1 MLFKG
6 KINEG
11 LSVRQTKRVRM
22 RIGQIASARQLNK
35 KNCTNRF
42 VYAVCEGCGK
52 GRWVRLLRGKPRH
65 RLCKSCVAKIRS
77 TGRHRELN
85 NCWKGGQYYS
95 GGYVFVLKPDHPHA
109 RDDGY
114 IKRAWL
120 VLEEK
125 LGRYLLPGSDVHHI
139 NGIKDDDRPEN
150 VIELS
155 HSEHSRL
162 PKKRRDYESLPLC

>member
-1 MLFKG
+1 M
-6 KINEG
+6 
-11 LSVRQTKRVRM
+11 RM
-22 RIGQIASARQLNK
+22 GQIVSAKQLSK

-42 VYAVCEGCGK
+42 VYAPCESCGRE
-52 GRWVRLLRGKPRH
+52 RWTRLLRGEPRNK
-65 RLCKSCVAKIRS
+65 LCRSCAGRTRS

-85 NCWKGGQYYS
+85 NDWKGGQCYS

-125 LGRYLLPGSDVHHI
+125 LGRYLLPGTDAHHI

-150 VIELS
+150 LAELS
-155 HSEHSRL
+155 HGEHSRL
-162 PKKRRDYESLPLC
+162 PKKRRDSQSYESLSLC